1 MNLDLFDINA
11 LLTEE
16 EQLVQ
21 GNVGRFVN
29 DNVIPII
36 QECFEN
42 HTFPAELIPDI
53 ASLGLFGSSIQGYD
67 CAGMNAISYGLICK
81 ELERGDSGLRSFVSV
96 QSSLV
101 MYPIYQYGSAVSF
114 THLTLP
120 TILLV

>member
-29 DNVIPII
+29 DNVITII

-53 ASLGLFGSSIQGYD
+53 ASLGLFGSSIQGL
-67 CAGMNAISYGLICK
+67 SLIH
-81 ELERGDSGLRSFVSV
+81 
-96 QSSLV
+96 
-101 MYPIYQYGSAVSF
+101 I
-114 THLTLP
+114 
-120 TILLV
+120 